1 MNNDAFLLHCICCN
15 ISPVKLNYGAAKK
28 KKKGLQKRAHSYL
41 WNQDIESNALGNKEN
56 IKG

>member
-1 MNNDAFLLHCICCN
+1 MEQ
-15 ISPVKLNYGAAKK
+15 PRKRKK
-28 KKKGLQKRAHSYL
+28 EGLQKRAHSYL